1 MLILQILLVIGV
13 SYIFGALPTAYL
25 LTLFIKRIN
34 IFEVGSGNMGGT
46 NVARTMGLH
55 WGIITSILDG
65 CKGMAAVAMAG
76 QIVPSGD
83 FRLVAAI
90 IAAVAAVSGHNWSIF
105 ATWLYSHYN
114 KTFAIRGGKGAA
126 TAFGTMIVLTP
137 PEAWILLLIVG
148 ISLAIIT
155 RYASLSVL
163 VSFSAALTY
172 IAVWSVLNSDISL
185 LYLPYVA
192 LLTILIIWRF
202 RENIKSLAM
211 GTERK
216 LGERVA

>member
-1 MLILQILLVIGV
+1 MLILQVLVIIFI
-13 SYIFGALPTAYL
+13 SYIFGSIPTAYL
-25 LTLFIKRIN
+25 LTLLVKRIN
-34 IFEVGSGNMGGT
+34 IFETGSGNMGGT

-55 WGIITSILDG
+55 WGVVTSALDG
-65 CKGMAAVAMAG
+65 VKGMAAVA
-76 QIVPSGD
+76 
-83 FRLVAAI
+83 VASLIAPDYWLLASI
-90 IAAVAAVSGHNWSIF
+90 IAAVAAVAGHNWSIF

-126 TAFGTMIVLTP
+126 VAFGTLIVLTP
-137 PEAWILLLIVG
+137 PEAWIMLLAIG

-163 VSFSAALTY
+163 VSFASAFIY
-172 IAVWSVLNSDISL
+172 IVGWSIVNADIPL
-185 LYLPYVA
+185 LYIPYVI
-192 LLTILIIWRF
+192 LLTILILWRF
-202 RENIKSLAM
+202 RENIERLAT